1 MPLPISRCAGAA
13 ARRRLEAPA
22 TDDGGVAK
30 YEAHAAAVDAAA
42 DDAPD
47 GGGAVT
53 TSGKN
58 SPHWITISSKAGKY
72 GRCIN
77 AEGLKLL
84 PDVGPAA
91 MNDA

>member
-1 MPLPISRCAGAA
+1 MFKKQPSTSHPLRSSPRGAARAPNQDGHRGDDDIMPLPISRCAGAA

-58 SPHWITISSKAGKY
+58 SPH
-72 GRCIN
+72 
-77 AEGLKLL
+77 
-84 PDVGPAA
+84 
-91 MNDA
+91 